1 MFENP
6 IGPFLQRPGEWP
18 YGEVGI
24 LRRLGRKTTGSG
36 IFSIAPFENFS
47 DNPPSPSGTERL
59 ILIPIYPSTPS
70 PYRLPPMT
78 PV

>member
-24 LRRLGRKTTGSG
+24 LLRLGNKQRGR
-36 IFSIAPFENFS
+36 IYFLIAQPESRF
-47 DNPPSPSGTERL
+47 
-59 ILIPIYPSTPS
+59 
-70 PYRLPPMT
+70 
-78 PV
+78 